1 MRDPRIRI
9 KIRVWVRRKNWETT
23 ETAEETKLA
32 KLMKEIQVHL
42 TSTECDEEYE
52 NEDQDDS
59 DNVSI

>member
-1 MRDPRIRI
+1 
-9 KIRVWVRRKNWETT
+9 
-23 ETAEETKLA
+23 
-32 KLMKEIQVHL
+32 MKEIQVHL